1 MVMRLRGEAGCNW
14 DLKETMLSFNPAC
27 QSADRFPPHHRPMKE
42 RSEIAPC
49 NVCPLCLYLFISF
62 LLLALTCVPVHKSA
76 CVWEDACLL
85 ACGYTPL
92 PTGLCDHIPADM
104 PFRSLVTSAGVSKW
118 QGLFVCVLICSEE
131 TGADSRRRQEEGS
144 HNKFPPRTTQNVIL
158 PLAAARAQPSC
169 WKEQTFKTLW
179 HVSQALPLSQCHWW
193 SWNWQ
198 APSHRSWLGDTPSL
212 VCVTSYPRQGR
223 IPSCHTNT
231 NCIMGWAGSA
241 EAGWH
246 MLDMRLCACEG
257 MNGMPGIMDSRLIKV
272 WATDLPVGNA
282 LFDPELSHCRCS
294 LGTSWLNKWHAT
306 SSEQISD
313 ILL

>member
-1 MVMRLRGEAGCNW
+1 MVMSLRGEAGCNW

-118 QGLFVCVLICSEE
+118 QDLFVCVLICSEE

-144 HNKFPPRTTQNVIL
+144 HNKFPP
-158 PLAAARAQPSC
+158 PARHKMSSFP
-169 WKEQTFKTLW
+169 WLRR
-179 HVSQALPLSQCHWW
+179 
-193 SWNWQ
+193 
-198 APSHRSWLGDTPSL
+198 APSHPAEKSRHLKLCDMCHRHCHWASATDGAGIDR
-212 VCVTSYPRQGR
+212 PRATG
-223 IPSCHTNT
+223 
-231 NCIMGWAGSA
+231 
-241 EAGWH
+241 AGWGTH
-246 MLDMRLCACEG
+246 RVWCVSLPILVRDASQAATPTQTALWDGRGVPKRVDICLTCAFAHARGWMGC
-257 MNGMPGIMDSRLIKV
+257 L
-272 WATDLPVGNA
+272 A
-282 LFDPELSHCRCS
+282 
-294 LGTSWLNKWHAT
+294 SWT
-306 SSEQISD
+306 VD
-313 ILL
+313 